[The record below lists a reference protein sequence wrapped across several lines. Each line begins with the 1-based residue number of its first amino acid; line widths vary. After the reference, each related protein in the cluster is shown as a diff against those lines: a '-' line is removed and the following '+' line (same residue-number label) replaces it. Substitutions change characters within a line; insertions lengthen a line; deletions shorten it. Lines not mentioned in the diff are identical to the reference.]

1 MLNRIRHAAPRAAWA
16 SPAFMAG
23 AVALAVLYVGN
34 NLPSAL
40 YGTFRAD
47 LGFSALTQ
55 TLLYAIAV
63 AVILPCLLVFGPLSD
78 VVGRRVP
85 MIVGLLAF
93 LAGDALFASAQ
104 GVGWLFAARLAQG
117 FGMGAATAAAQA
129 TLADSVGRIM
139 PGDPARGHRRV
150 AMTATACITFG
161 LAVGPLLGGLLAQYA
176 PAPLQLAFVVHA
188 AAVVVALVAVVC
200 AAPGR
205 AAAAGG
211 RWRPARL
218 GVPAD
223 VRRTFLVASASSFL
237 AWGVLGAFSAV
248 LPSLVGD
255 LLGTTNLALTASALA
270 LMIGTSG
277 AAQLVFRRL
286 RPLPAQAWGLGAL
299 ALGLA
304 LLVLAD
310 MGAGAVVTV
319 PAMLSTGVGHGL
331 VYSGALREITETTPP
346 SERGAVTSTYYVVS
360 YLGLGAPV
368 IGLGLLAAQHG
379 LEVATQWVAVV
390 IAVLCV
396 LFVPL
401 VFGELRRRPG
411 SATL

>member
-55 TLLYAIAV
+55 TLLYATAV

-93 LAGDALFASAQ
+93 LAGDVLFASAH

-129 TLADSVGRIM
+129 TLGDSVGRT
-139 PGDPARGHRRV
+139 GDPARGHRRV

-161 LAVGPLLGGLLAQYA
+161 LAVGPLVGGLLAQYA

-188 AAVVVALVAVVC
+188 ATVVVALVAVLC

-211 RWRPARL
+211 RFRPARL

-223 VRRTFLVASASSFL
+223 VRRTFVVASASSFL
-237 AWGVLGAFSAV
+237 AWSVLGAFSAV

-255 LLGTTNLALTASALA
+255 LLGTTNLALTAGALT

-277 AAQLVFRRL
+277 VAQLVFRRM
-286 RPLPAQAWGLGAL
+286 RPLPAQAWGLGTL

-310 MGAGAVVTV
+310 KGVGAVVTV
-319 PAMLSTGVGHGL
+319 LAMLSTGVGHGL

-368 IGLGLLAAQHG
+368 VGLGLLAAQHG

-390 IAVLCV
+390 IAALCV

-411 SATL
+411 SAPQ

>member
-1 MLNRIRHAAPRAAWA
+1 MT
-16 SPAFMAG
+16 
-23 AVALAVLYVGN
+23 LAVLYIGN

-40 YGTFRAD
+40 YGSFRSD
-47 LGFSALTQ
+47 LGFSPLTQ
-55 TLLYAIAV
+55 TLLYATAV
-63 AVILPCLLVFGPLSD
+63 AVILPCLLVFGSLSD

-93 LAGDALFASAQ
+93 LAGDALFASAH
-104 GVGWLFAARLAQG
+104 GVGWLFAARVAQG

-129 TLADSVGRIM
+129 TLGDSVGRIV

-188 AAVVVALVAVVC
+188 ATVVVALVAVVC

-255 LLGTTNLALTASALA
+255 LLGTTNLALTAGALA

-277 AAQLVFRRL
+277 VAQLVFRRM

-304 LLVLAD
+304 LLVIAD

-319 PAMLSTGVGHGL
+319 SAAALCTGVGHGL

-346 SERGAVTSTYYVVS
+346 SERGAVTSTYFVVS

-368 IGLGLLAAQHG
+368 VGLGLLAAQHG

-390 IAVLCV
+390 IALLCV

-401 VFGELRRRPG
+401 VSGELRRRPD
-411 SATL
+411 SAPL